1 MKLAFTAFYDAFP
14 QHQVDIK
21 PRPDGTLLLSL
32 TGEDGKPFCKAID
45 SDALYSEC
53 CVRQVIR
60 ELQRDMKLDAGEVVW
75 HGKGIDWVSRELP
88 TYLGGPIHMTAAKTL
103 VARRKL
109 EHDRAHNRQRA

>member
-21 PRPDGTLLLSL
+21 PRPDGSLLLSL
-32 TGEDGKPFCKAID
+32 VGEDGKPFCKVID
-45 SDALYSEC
+45 SDALYSERH
-53 CVRQVIR
+53 VHQAIR
-60 ELQRDMKLDAGEVVW
+60 ELQRDMKLEAGEVVW
-75 HGKGIDWVSRELP
+75 NGKGIDWVSRELP

-109 EHDRAHNRQRA
+109 AHDRVHSRPRV